1 MPITTKITRIPT
13 PIYFFSKPPSVNFPT
28 PIYWVSN
35 THMFFWQNPY
45 LSTKPNF
52 DLLKSKF
59 GLIKSKF
66 GLIKS
71 KYDLN
76 KSLFDLNKPNNDFDV
91 IYGFLETNTHMLA
104 SRNMGVGKSTVGY
117 LDVDTLPCD
126 SETPILKKYHIVIR
140 HKKRGHDC
148 SYPLIYM

>member
-1 MPITTKITRIPT
+1 MLKFQHPYI
-13 PIYFFSKPPSVNFPT
+13 FFHPPSVNFPT

-59 GLIKSKF
+59 GLFKSKF

-71 KYDLN
+71 KFDLN
-76 KSLFDLNKPNNDFDV
+76 KSNYDFNL

-117 LDVDTLPCD
+117 LDIDTLPWQLRNPD
-126 SETPILKKYHIVIR
+126 IEKISH
-140 HKKRGHDC
+140 
-148 SYPLIYM
+148 SN